1 MAQAGGV
8 GRRTRRLLFAAAL
21 TVPTLVAV
29 APSVAVASP
38 RRVAFTLAAS
48 DGTVP
53 PVITAPSRATGDES
67 RSLGSLPRAGLG
79 LVLVGM
85 VLWSRARY
93 QRRLVAA

>member
-8 GRRTRRLLFAAAL
+8 GRRTRCLLFAAAL
-21 TVPTLVAV
+21 AVPALSAAAPAV
-29 APSVAVASP
+29 AGSSAHAP
-38 RRVAFTLAAS
+38 LAAS